1 VTRLW
6 PALEIQL
13 PPESDS
19 TLLDLF
25 LARLDDF
32 QPTAIQEHE
41 IGPWRVFFSGNGPR
55 DEACRALTSEF
66 SDRHIVLRVLDVDDE
81 DWAARSQARLH
92 AITVG
97 VIVVAPPWDIPES
110 MSPGSKLIV
119 IEPSMGF
126 GTGHHA
132 STRLCLA
139 ALQKLDLARRRVLDL
154 GTGSGVLA
162 IAAILL
168 GAQRVVAVDVDAD
181 ALDSA
186 QQNAVRNNTETAIR
200 FECADYRT
208 ANLSRADLV
217 MANLTG
223 AILSNTLTRV
233 LDLVEPG
240 GLLILSGFTSEEL
253 VARAD
258 GPIAMSPSVRIVDQ
272 VDEEGWRCL
281 VAQKGRPIPND

>member
-13 PPESDS
+13 PPDPDP
-19 TLLDLF
+19 TLLEL
-25 LARLDDF
+25 LPARLDDF

-41 IGPWRVFFSGNGPR
+41 HGPWRVFFAGVKPR
-55 DEACRALTSEF
+55 DEACHALVSEF
-66 SDRHIVLRVLDVDDE
+66 SERGIVVLAVDVDDE

-92 AITVG
+92 AVTVG
-97 VIVVAPPWDIPES
+97 NIVVAPPWDIPT
-110 MSPGSKLIV
+110 SPSLDSKIIV

-132 STRLCLA
+132 STRLCLE
-139 ALQKLDLARRRVLDL
+139 ALQRLDIAGQRVLDL

-162 IAAILL
+162 IAAVLL
-168 GAQRVVAVDVDAD
+168 GARSVVAVEMDMD

-186 QQNAVRNNTETAIR
+186 HENAARNRADGIIR
-200 FECADYRT
+200 FEHADFRT
-208 ANLSRADLV
+208 ANLSQADLV
-217 MANLTG
+217 LANLTG
-223 AILSNTLTRV
+223 AILSATLARV
-233 LDLVEPG
+233 LDLVETG
-240 GLLILSGFTSEEL
+240 GVVILSGFTSEEL

-258 GPIAMSPSVRIVDQ
+258 GPIATSPSIEIINQ

-281 VAQKGRPIPND
+281 VLRRK